1 MNGCNST
8 EIDETNLT
16 DKTKFRLNEVTK
28 IENYFNLEI
37 NQRKSCIKN
46 LMKYVAGFGY
56 IDKIL
61 IVLSATSG
69 GLRIIFS
76 VSVVGV
82 PIGIAGASFTLIFSL
97 TTGMIKTL
105 LSITRSKKKNH
116 NKIFMLAQRKLT
128 STETL
133 VPQALIDMEM
143 SHEEF
148 IKIMKEK
155 DKYEKMKENARN
167 VSECSTAEKQENMR
181 LNSVN
186 STTKKNRV
194 VDNLQN

>member
-1 MNGCNST
+1 MTTKWQVISKMNGCNST

-61 IVLSATSG
+61 IVLSAASSG
-69 GLRIIFS
+69 LCIIFS

-97 TTGMIKTL
+97 TTAMIKTL
-105 LSITRSKKKNH
+105 LSITRS
-116 NKIFMLAQRKLT
+116 
-128 STETL
+128 
-133 VPQALIDMEM
+133 
-143 SHEEF
+143 
-148 IKIMKEK
+148 
-155 DKYEKMKENARN
+155 
-167 VSECSTAEKQENMR
+167 
-181 LNSVN
+181 
-186 STTKKNRV
+186 
-194 VDNLQN
+194 

>member
-46 LMKYVAGFGY
+46 LMKYVSGFGY

-69 GLRIIFS
+69 GLCIIFS

-82 PIGIAGASFTLIFSL
+82 PTGIAGASLSTHVILGCFHSKDDHLHHFLLSIYEQKNIKQRGKMVREFCAVLPYILLQIFSL
-97 TTGMIKTL
+97 L
-105 LSITRSKKKNH
+105 CLSFCFLFK
-116 NKIFMLAQRKLT
+116 
-128 STETL
+128 
-133 VPQALIDMEM
+133 LID
-143 SHEEF
+143 HF
-148 IKIMKEK
+148 QYQ
-155 DKYEKMKENARN
+155 D
-167 VSECSTAEKQENMR
+167 CF
-181 LNSVN
+181 
-186 STTKKNRV
+186 
-194 VDNLQN
+194 